1 MELIDLRLRQGA
13 FALRADLAVPGGI
26 TAVMGA
32 SGSGK
37 STLLAAVAGFLRPAS
52 GRVVIEGADVTH
64 AVPAARPLSILFQE
78 ENLFPHL
85 DAATNVGLGIRPSAR
100 LSAPERARRDAA
112 LARVG
117 LDGLGARRP
126 RDLSGGQRSR
136 VALARAL
143 LRDRP
148 WLLLDEPFA
157 ALGPALRREMLDLV
171 AETAAER
178 GMGVLMVTHD
188 PDDAARVAGH
198 VIAVGNGVAHPPAPT
213 AATLASPPPALRAYL
228 GNDEGR
234 P

>member
-1 MELIDLRLRQGA
+1 MTLRRGG
-13 FALRADLAVPGGI
+13 FALAADLTVPPGI

-37 STLLAAVAGFLRPAS
+37 STLLGGIAGFVPVAGRVEIGGAEVS
-52 GRVVIEGADVTH
+52 GRAPGD
-64 AVPAARPLSILFQE
+64 RPLSILFQE

-85 DAATNVGLGIRPSAR
+85 DAATNVALGLRADAR
-100 LSAPERARRDAA
+100 LDAAGRAARDAA

-117 LDGLGARRP
+117 LEGLGERLP

-157 ALGPALRREMLDLV
+157 ALGPALRAEMLDLV

-188 PDDAARVAGH
+188 PADAERIADHLLLVADGITHAPVDAR
-198 VIAVGNGVAHPPAPT
+198 
-213 AATLASPPPALRAYL
+213 AALADPPPALRAYL
-228 GNDEGR
+228 GA
-234 P
+234 

>member
-1 MELIDLRLRQGA
+1 MRLDLHIRRGG
-13 FALRADLAVPGGI
+13 FALCADLLVPPGI

-37 STLLAAVAGFLRPAS
+37 STLLGAVAGFVPAT
-52 GRVVIEGADVTH
+52 GRVEIAGRDVSAD
-64 AVPAARPLSILFQE
+64 PPGARPLSILFQE

-85 DAATNVGLGIRPSAR
+85 DAATNVALGMRSDAR
-100 LSAPERARRDAA
+100 LDAA
-112 LARVG
+112 GRAARDGALGRVG
-117 LDGLGARRP
+117 LDGLGDRLP

-157 ALGPALRREMLDLV
+157 ALGPALRAEMLDLV
-171 AETAAER
+171 GETAAER

-188 PDDAARVAGH
+188 PRDAAR
-198 VIAVGNGVAHPPAPT
+198 IADHLILVSDGVAHPPADAR
-213 AATLASPPPALRAYL
+213 AALADPPAALRAYL
-228 GNDEGR
+228 GG
-234 P
+234 